1 MKRQLFRV
9 IPLNLIFT
17 MALGLSYAPLSRANQ
32 PEVFNLSLED
42 VLNVEITSVSRKS
55 QRLADSAAAVSVLS
69 NEDIQRSGA
78 TSVPEALRMVPGLD
92 VARLGSN
99 RWAVSSRGFNGRFA
113 NKLLV
118 LVDGR
123 SIYSKLFS
131 GVFWE
136 AEDVMLEDID
146 RIEVIRG
153 PGAALWGANAVN
165 GVINIITKKA
175 KATQGTLLAAH
186 AGSEERGGLVARH
199 GGQSDA
205 DTYYRV
211 WGKVSRTDASVDNAG
226 QRTNDD
232 GRSARAGFRMDKET
246 GGGSHFSMVGNVYDF
261 DAGETLLEPSLL
273 APYVNPVDL
282 KQKNSGANLLGRH
295 EWSLA
300 DGSQAHLQAYI
311 DHAVL
316 RANSVVNEKHTT
328 VDVDFQHRAQVGSRQ
343 DVVWGLGYRWAED
356 SIDTDWVLLK
366 IDPTSQS
373 SQLFSAF
380 VHDEITLAPERW
392 KLMLGSKLEHN
403 SYTGFEIQP
412 NARLLWTPTPVDTL
426 WASVSR
432 AVRTPSRGERYA
444 QVNQGV
450 IPPFSARNPTPVPI
464 WLQIVPNPNLD
475 SEKLLA
481 YEVGYRTQVTPF
493 LSFDT
498 TAFYNH
504 YQDLRSVSSLASIM
518 GFTPGMHLVNTVVT
532 DNNLVATTQG
542 LEFAA
547 DWHMANWWRLQGAY
561 TYFEMKAER
570 NGDVANDAQA
580 QLFEGSNPR
589 NQWSLRSA
597 MNLGANRQFDIWVR
611 HVSNL
616 PAIAVP
622 AYTAVDMRYAWK
634 VRKDLELS
642 LVGQNL
648 FDSRHAEFVSDHMTT
663 RNVELQRG
671 AYVKAKWQF

>member
-1 MKRQLFRV
+1 MRRQLSRV
-9 IPLNLIFT
+9 IPLNLIFA
-17 MALGLSYAPLSRANQ
+17 MALGYAPSSRANQ

-42 VLNVEITSVSRKS
+42 VLNAEITSVSRKS

-136 AEDVMLEDID
+136 AEDVMLEDVD

-246 GGGSHFSMVGNVYDF
+246 GGGSRFSMIGNAYDV
-261 DAGETLLEPSLL
+261 DAGETLLEASLF
-273 APYVNPVDL
+273 APYFNPVEFQ
-282 KQKNSGANLLGRH
+282 QKNSGANLLGRH
-295 EWSLA
+295 EWLLA
-300 DGSQAHLQAYI
+300 DGSQAQLQAYI

-328 VDVDFQHRAQVGSRQ
+328 VDIDFQHRVQAGSRQ
-343 DVVWGLGYRWAED
+343 DLVWGLGYRWAED
-356 SIDTDWVLLK
+356 GIDTDWVLLK
-366 IDPTSQS
+366 IDPKAQS
-373 SQLFSAF
+373 SQLVSAF
-380 VHDEITLAPERW
+380 VHDEITLVPERW
-392 KLMLGSKLEHN
+392 KLMLGSKFEHN

-432 AVRTPSRGERYA
+432 AVRTPSRGERDSQINP
-444 QVNQGV
+444 QVTA
-450 IPPFSARNPTPVPI
+450 PFSGLNSSPLPV
-464 WLQIVPNPNLD
+464 WLQIMPNPNLD
-475 SEKLLA
+475 SEKLVA
-481 YEVGYRTQVTPF
+481 YEVGYRTQVNPL
-493 LSFDT
+493 LSFDA
-498 TAFYNH
+498 TAFYNS
-504 YQDLRSVSSLASIM
+504 YEELRSITSLAM
-518 GFTPGMHLVNTVVT
+518 AFDPFPVPHVVNQVVT
-532 DNNLVATTQG
+532 GNKLTATTHG
-542 LEFAA
+542 VELAV
-547 DWHMANWWRLQGAY
+547 DWHVANWWRLQGAY
-561 TYFEMKAER
+561 TYFDMKTER
-570 NGDVANDAQA
+570 TGDIAGDAQA
-580 QLFEGSNPR
+580 LRFEDTNPR
-589 NQWSLRSA
+589 NQFSLRSA
-597 MNLGANRQFDIWVR
+597 MNLNANRQFDIWVR
-611 HVSNL
+611 YVSSL
-616 PAIAVP
+616 PGYDIP

-648 FDSRHAEFVSDHMTT
+648 FDPRHAEFVSDNMLT